1 MTWDYTPLHINAV
14 FPGLRVKVIIVI
26 IIVIII
32 IIIIIIEY
40 SHIDF
45 YQRICFIFEVWRQRD
60 SSHVNNFLEES
71 AGMYQ
76 DSSL

>member
-1 MTWDYTPLHINAV
+1 MTWDYTPLNINPV

-32 IIIIIIEY
+32 IIIEY
-40 SHIDF
+40 SHVDF

-60 SSHVNNFLEES
+60 SSHLNNFSEES